1 MVEGVK
7 VLAAEPWQSE
17 LDSQNH
23 CLKES
28 AEFLKLSLDLHGI
41 CTPAHV
47 LNGGGGG
54 EEEEDR
60 EEDREEEG
68 GGRGRKEDKIIKRSH
83 LLNEPSLPS
92 LPFLE
97 KIIFITLLYVKYIQL
112 KMCCILQ

>member
-1 MVEGVK
+1 MYILSHFLWLARWWMVEGVK

-28 AEFLKLSLDLHGI
+28 AEFLKLSLDLRGI

-54 EEEEDR
+54 
-60 EEDREEEG
+60 G
-68 GGRGRKEDKIIKRSH
+68 GGQGGGQRRRRRKRKKRR
-83 LLNEPSLPS
+83 
-92 LPFLE
+92 
-97 KIIFITLLYVKYIQL
+97 
-112 KMCCILQ
+112 

>member
-54 EEEEDR
+54 RRRRTGRRTEKKKEEEE
-60 EEDREEEG
+60 EE
-68 GGRGRKEDKIIKRSH
+68 KKIR
-83 LLNEPSLPS
+83 L
-92 LPFLE
+92 
-97 KIIFITLLYVKYIQL
+97 
-112 KMCCILQ
+112 